1 MAGTTAEESFARPPL
16 SSAAVISS
24 AILTRVSAQF
34 RGGGPSGVRYPLES
48 MEQEGAAD
56 RESAETVP
64 IDPAIRA
71 VLEEFSREPLALASE
86 VVRLRLE
93 LGAALWE
100 ADRANVQRIAPPPPV
115 PPPDAAPPVRL

>member
-1 MAGTTAEESFARPPL
+1 
-16 SSAAVISS
+16 
-24 AILTRVSAQF
+24 
-34 RGGGPSGVRYPLES
+34 